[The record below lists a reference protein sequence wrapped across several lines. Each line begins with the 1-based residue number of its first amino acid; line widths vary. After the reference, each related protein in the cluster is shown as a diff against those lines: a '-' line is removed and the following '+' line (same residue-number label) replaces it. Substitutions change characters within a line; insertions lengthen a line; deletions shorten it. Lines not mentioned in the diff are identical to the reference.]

1 MPKLQKIHISPLGF
15 REYDARWLYK
25 KDINESGIEDLGKGL
40 GTQIKKHTN
49 KNNPRVIVGHDYRS
63 YSEEIKFALKKG
75 LISTGCFVED
85 IGLSLSPTVYFA
97 QFKLDSDAVAM
108 ITASHN
114 ENGWTG
120 VKMGIQKGLTHTPK
134 EMKELKDITLNKK
147 FITGNGNE
155 KIINNF
161 QEVYK
166 KDLINKNKISRK
178 IKAVVACGNGT
189 AGIFAPDIL
198 RSIGCE
204 VIELDCKLDWTFP
217 KYNPNPEDL
226 KMLHAISKAVKNN
239 KADIGFGFDGDGD
252 RVGVIDD
259 VGNEIFSDKIGLL
272 IAQNLSAKHN
282 GSKFIVD
289 VKSTGLYS
297 KDKILLKNNCETIYW
312 KTGHSHIKRKV
323 NSEKALA
330 GFEKSGHFFFNHPL
344 GYGYDDGINS
354 AIQVCHLLNN
364 QNEKM
369 SEIISK
375 LTKTYQTPTMAP
387 FCKDEEKYQVVE
399 DLVEEIKKIKNNKTK
414 IDNQEITNILTV
426 NGIRFSFKDGSWGLI
441 RASSNKP
448 SLVVVTESPTSDDR
462 KKKIFTFIDGLL
474 QKTGKIGDYDQKI

>member
-1 MPKLQKIHISPLGF
+1 MSKELKIDPYGF

-25 KDINESGIEDLGKGL
+25 KDINQLGIENLGKGL
-40 GTQIKKHTN
+40 GTQIINHTK

-63 YSEEIKFALKKG
+63 YSEEIKTSLKKG

-97 QFKLDSDAVAM
+97 QFKLDADAVAM

-120 VKMGIQKGLTHTPK
+120 VKMGIQKGLTHAPE
-134 EMKELKDITLNKK
+134 EMRELKDITLNKK
-147 FITGNGNE
+147 FIKGQGNE
-155 KIINNF
+155 KQIKDF
-161 QEVYK
+161 QKIYK
-166 KDLINKNKISRK
+166 DNLVNKNKISKK

-189 AGIFAPDIL
+189 AGIFAPEIL
-198 RSIGCE
+198 RGIGCD

-226 KMLHAISKAVKNN
+226 EMLHAISNAVKDND
-239 KADIGFGFDGDGD
+239 ADIGFGFDGDGD
-252 RVGVIDD
+252 RVGVIDNK
-259 VGNEIFSDKIGLL
+259 GNEIYSDKIGLL
-272 IAQNLSAKHN
+272 IARNLSSKHK

-289 VKSTGLYS
+289 VKSTGLYA

-323 NSEKALA
+323 NTEKALA
-330 GFEKSGHFFFNHPL
+330 GFEKSGHFFFNQPL

-354 AIQVCHLLNN
+354 AIHICHLLDN
-364 QNEKM
+364 QNKIM
-369 SEIISK
+369 SEIINE
-375 LTKTYQTPTMAP
+375 LPNTYQTPTMAP

-399 DLVEEIKKIKNNKTK
+399 DLVKQIKKIKSNKFK
-414 IDNQEITNILTV
+414 IDEQIITEVLTI
-426 NGIRFSFKDGSWGLI
+426 NGVRFSFKDGSWGLI

-448 SLVVVTESPTSDDR
+448 SLVVVVESSTSDKR
-462 KKKIFTFIDGLL
+462 KKKIFDFIDDLL
-474 QKTGKIGDYDQKI
+474 QKTKKIGEYDQKI